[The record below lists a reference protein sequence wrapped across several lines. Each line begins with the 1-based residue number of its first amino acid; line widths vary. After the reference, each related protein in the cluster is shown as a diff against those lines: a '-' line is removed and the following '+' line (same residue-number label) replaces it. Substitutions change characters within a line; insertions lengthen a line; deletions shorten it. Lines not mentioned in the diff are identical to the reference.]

1 MRELLLKVFFTV
13 LMVASISGIAYLMV
27 FRPFVALITYSLD
40 GCTEMLY
47 LLIGALVMLLGMS
60 LIFGLAMV
68 LYMIYAAINENI
80 DF

>member
-1 MRELLLKVFFTV
+1 MLKVFFTV

-40 GCTEMLY
+40 GWTEMLY